1 MQVNIKQAIRLFFS
15 NPSLD
20 MVFIEAIAN
29 SLDADASKI
38 SICIS
43 IDELGKQ
50 ETLKITVQDNGV
62 GFTQERYGKFCKLLQ
77 VEDSTHK
84 GVGRLVYLYY
94 FDTIEVSSIF
104 NKQHRTFL
112 YNTSFDEANSNMV
125 LEPIDSQE
133 QRTILNFSNCT
144 LKRLSSYNS
153 ILPDSLKRMILEEFL
168 PRFYVYK
175 EEGKEI
181 EIDIELKIG
190 KVKKNQFIGN
200 RKVTI
205 SLNDLPVLKVEEVNA
220 SQIRMFEDMVLQY
233 SIEKKESYVAPF
245 IITALCI
252 DNRAYKLS
260 DIISSDNIPWGYELI
275 FLLKSSIFNGQVD
288 PSRQTLT
295 LRDELLKSV
304 KKIFRTKIANIIQQD
319 IPSFKE
325 SNEKTRLSL
334 SKSYPHLLGY
344 FEDEEIGIVSRSKS
358 LEIAQQKFLRDQKTV
373 LEAEYLD
380 GEKYEKA
387 MDLSSRSLA
396 EYILYREKIIS
407 KLETITNKDS
417 EATIHNLILPKRSI
431 LKNNQNVTA
440 IYNNN
445 LWLLD
450 NKYMTYTTAM
460 SERTMQEVV
469 EEITQGVE
477 HGSDSNRPDLAIIFS
492 DNPEDLSC
500 KVDVVI
506 IELKKRG
513 IKLSKTEEVISQLK
527 QRATKL
533 MNYYPNRIQRIW
545 FYGIV
550 EFNDEFK
557 LSLKNEHYTPLFSKD
572 TLYYKENEWYLSL
585 ESDIP
590 YKVGTYILSIDAF
603 IIRKSKFPQN
613 PKRSVRFSGKRTKR
627 SVQKRKAR
635 NTQKA
640 ETKVL

>member
-603 IIRKSKFPQN
+603 IKDA
-613 PKRSVRFSGKRTKR
+613 
-627 SVQKRKAR
+627 KAH
-635 NTQKA
+635 N
-640 ETKVL
+640 EIFLEFNL

>member
-205 SLNDLPVLKVEEVNA
+205 SLDDLPVLKVEEVNA
-220 SQIRMFEDMVLQY
+220 SQIRMYEDMVLQY

-396 EYILYREKIIS
+396 EYILYREKIFS

-603 IIRKSKFPQN
+603 IKDAKAHNEIFLNILKEGFKVSKID
-613 PKRSVRFSGKRTKR
+613 
-627 SVQKRKAR
+627 
-635 NTQKA
+635 
-640 ETKVL
+640 

>member
-603 IIRKSKFPQN
+603 IKDAKAHNEIFLNILKEGFKVSKID
-613 PKRSVRFSGKRTKR
+613 
-627 SVQKRKAR
+627 
-635 NTQKA
+635 
-640 ETKVL
+640 

>member
-125 LEPIDSQE
+125 LKPIDSQE

-233 SIEKKESYVAPF
+233 SIEKKENYVAPF

-358 LEIAQQKFLRDQKTV
+358 LEIAQQKFLRDQKTI

-603 IIRKSKFPQN
+603 IKDAKAHNEIFLNILKEGFKVSK
-613 PKRSVRFSGKRTKR
+613 VD
-627 SVQKRKAR
+627 
-635 NTQKA
+635 
-640 ETKVL
+640 

>member
-94 FDTIEVSSIF
+94 FDTIEVSSVF

-477 HGSDSNRPDLAIIFS
+477 HESDPNRPDLAIIFS

-603 IIRKSKFPQN
+603 IKDAKAHNEIFLNILKEGFKVSKID
-613 PKRSVRFSGKRTKR
+613 
-627 SVQKRKAR
+627 
-635 NTQKA
+635 
-640 ETKVL
+640 

>member
-513 IKLSKTEEVISQLK
+513 IKLSKAEEVISQLK

-603 IIRKSKFPQN
+603 IKDAKAHNEIFLNILKEGFKVSKID
-613 PKRSVRFSGKRTKR
+613 
-627 SVQKRKAR
+627 
-635 NTQKA
+635 
-640 ETKVL
+640 

>member
-1 MQVNIKQAIRLFFS
+1 MQVNIKQAIRLFFF

-603 IIRKSKFPQN
+603 IKDAKAHNEIFLNILKEGFKVSKID
-613 PKRSVRFSGKRTKR
+613 
-627 SVQKRKAR
+627 
-635 NTQKA
+635 
-640 ETKVL
+640 

>member
-1 MQVNIKQAIRLFFS
+1 M
-15 NPSLD
+15 
-20 MVFIEAIAN
+20 
-29 SLDADASKI
+29 DADASKI

-603 IIRKSKFPQN
+603 IKDAKAHNEIFLNILKEGFKVSKID
-613 PKRSVRFSGKRTKR
+613 
-627 SVQKRKAR
+627 
-635 NTQKA
+635 
-640 ETKVL
+640 

>member
-1 MQVNIKQAIRLFFS
+1 
-15 NPSLD
+15 
-20 MVFIEAIAN
+20 
-29 SLDADASKI
+29 
-38 SICIS
+38 
-43 IDELGKQ
+43 
-50 ETLKITVQDNGV
+50 
-62 GFTQERYGKFCKLLQ
+62 
-77 VEDSTHK
+77 
-84 GVGRLVYLYY
+84 
-94 FDTIEVSSIF
+94 
-104 NKQHRTFL
+104 
-112 YNTSFDEANSNMV
+112 MV

-603 IIRKSKFPQN
+603 IKDAKAHNEIFLNILKEGFKVSKID
-613 PKRSVRFSGKRTKR
+613 
-627 SVQKRKAR
+627 
-635 NTQKA
+635 
-640 ETKVL
+640 

>member
-445 LWLLD
+445 LWVLD
-450 NKYMTYTTAM
+450 KKYMTYTTAM

-603 IIRKSKFPQN
+603 IKDAKAHNEIFLNILKEGFKVSKID
-613 PKRSVRFSGKRTKR
+613 
-627 SVQKRKAR
+627 
-635 NTQKA
+635 
-640 ETKVL
+640 

>member
-62 GFTQERYGKFCKLLQ
+62 GFTQERYVKFCKLLQ

-603 IIRKSKFPQN
+603 IKDAKAHNEIFLNILKEGFKVSKID
-613 PKRSVRFSGKRTKR
+613 
-627 SVQKRKAR
+627 
-635 NTQKA
+635 
-640 ETKVL
+640 

>member
-506 IELKKRG
+506 IELKKSG

-603 IIRKSKFPQN
+603 IKDAKAHNEIFLNILKEGFKVSKID
-613 PKRSVRFSGKRTKR
+613 
-627 SVQKRKAR
+627 
-635 NTQKA
+635 
-640 ETKVL
+640 

>member
-94 FDTIEVSSIF
+94 FDTIEVSSVF

-233 SIEKKESYVAPF
+233 SIEKKENYVAPF

-260 DIISSDNIPWGYELI
+260 DIISSDNIPWGYDLI

-477 HGSDSNRPDLAIIFS
+477 HESDPNRPDLAIIFS

-603 IIRKSKFPQN
+603 IKDAKAHNEIFLNILKEGFKVSK
-613 PKRSVRFSGKRTKR
+613 VD
-627 SVQKRKAR
+627 
-635 NTQKA
+635 
-640 ETKVL
+640 

>member
-112 YNTSFDEANSNMV
+112 YNTSFDEADSNMV

-603 IIRKSKFPQN
+603 IKDAKAHNEIFLNILKEGFKVSKID
-613 PKRSVRFSGKRTKR
+613 
-627 SVQKRKAR
+627 
-635 NTQKA
+635 
-640 ETKVL
+640 

>member
-104 NKQHRTFL
+104 NKQHRTSL

-603 IIRKSKFPQN
+603 IKDAKAHNEIFLNILKEGFKVSKID
-613 PKRSVRFSGKRTKR
+613 
-627 SVQKRKAR
+627 
-635 NTQKA
+635 
-640 ETKVL
+640 

>member
-325 SNEKTRLSL
+325 SNEKTKLSL

-603 IIRKSKFPQN
+603 IKDAKAHNEIFLNILKEGFKVSKID
-613 PKRSVRFSGKRTKR
+613 
-627 SVQKRKAR
+627 
-635 NTQKA
+635 
-640 ETKVL
+640 

>member
-94 FDTIEVSSIF
+94 FDTIEVFSIF

-603 IIRKSKFPQN
+603 IKDAKAHNEIFLNILKEGFKVSKID
-613 PKRSVRFSGKRTKR
+613 
-627 SVQKRKAR
+627 
-635 NTQKA
+635 
-640 ETKVL
+640 

>member
-153 ILPDSLKRMILEEFL
+153 ILPDSLKRIILEEFL

-603 IIRKSKFPQN
+603 IKDAKAHNEIFLNILKEGFKVSKID
-613 PKRSVRFSGKRTKR
+613 
-627 SVQKRKAR
+627 
-635 NTQKA
+635 
-640 ETKVL
+640 

>member
-15 NPSLD
+15 NSSLD

-603 IIRKSKFPQN
+603 IKDAKAHNEIFLNILKEGFKVSKID
-613 PKRSVRFSGKRTKR
+613 
-627 SVQKRKAR
+627 
-635 NTQKA
+635 
-640 ETKVL
+640 

>member
-260 DIISSDNIPWGYELI
+260 DIISSDNIPWGYELF

-603 IIRKSKFPQN
+603 IKDAKAHNEIFLNILKEGFKVSKID
-613 PKRSVRFSGKRTKR
+613 
-627 SVQKRKAR
+627 
-635 NTQKA
+635 
-640 ETKVL
+640 

>member
-304 KKIFRTKIANIIQQD
+304 KKIFRTKIQQD

-603 IIRKSKFPQN
+603 IKDAKAHNEIFLNILKEGFKVSKID
-613 PKRSVRFSGKRTKR
+613 
-627 SVQKRKAR
+627 
-635 NTQKA
+635 
-640 ETKVL
+640 

>member
-62 GFTQERYGKFCKLLQ
+62 GFTQERYRKFCKLLQ

-603 IIRKSKFPQN
+603 IKDAKAHNEIFLNILKEGFKVSKID
-613 PKRSVRFSGKRTKR
+613 
-627 SVQKRKAR
+627 
-635 NTQKA
+635 
-640 ETKVL
+640 

>member
-125 LEPIDSQE
+125 LKPIDSQE

-233 SIEKKESYVAPF
+233 SIEKKENYVAPF

-275 FLLKSSIFNGQVD
+275 FLLKSSIFNGRVD

-358 LEIAQQKFLRDQKTV
+358 LEIAQQKFLRDQKTI

-603 IIRKSKFPQN
+603 IKDAKAHNEIFLNILKEGFKVSK
-613 PKRSVRFSGKRTKR
+613 VD
-627 SVQKRKAR
+627 
-635 NTQKA
+635 
-640 ETKVL
+640 

>member
-181 EIDIELKIG
+181 EIDIELKVG
-190 KVKKNQFIGN
+190 KVKRNQFIGN

-233 SIEKKESYVAPF
+233 SIERKKNYVEPF
-245 IITALCI
+245 IITALCV

-260 DIISSDNIPWGYELI
+260 DIISSNNIPWGYELI

-295 LRDELLKSV
+295 LRDEILKNV
-304 KKIFRTKIANIIQQD
+304 KKIFRAKIANIIQQE

-325 SNEKTRLSL
+325 ANEKTRLSL

-358 LEIAQQKFLRDQKTV
+358 LEVAQQKFLRDQKTV

-380 GEKYEKA
+380 KEKYDKA
-387 MDLSSRSLA
+387 MELSSRSLA

-407 KLETITNKDS
+407 KLETITDKDS

-477 HGSDSNRPDLAIIFS
+477 HESDSNRPDLAIIFS

-513 IKLSKTEEVISQLK
+513 IRLSKTEEVVSQLK

-603 IIRKSKFPQN
+603 IKDAKAHNEIFLNILKEGFKASK
-613 PKRSVRFSGKRTKR
+613 VD
-627 SVQKRKAR
+627 
-635 NTQKA
+635 
-640 ETKVL
+640 

>member
-181 EIDIELKIG
+181 EIDIELKIS

-603 IIRKSKFPQN
+603 IKDAKAHNEIFLNILKEGFKVSKID
-613 PKRSVRFSGKRTKR
+613 
-627 SVQKRKAR
+627 
-635 NTQKA
+635 
-640 ETKVL
+640 

>member
-260 DIISSDNIPWGYELI
+260 DIISSDNIPWRYELI

-603 IIRKSKFPQN
+603 IKDAKAHNEIFLNILKEGFKVSKID
-613 PKRSVRFSGKRTKR
+613 
-627 SVQKRKAR
+627 
-635 NTQKA
+635 
-640 ETKVL
+640 

>member
-275 FLLKSSIFNGQVD
+275 FLLKSSIFYGQVD

-603 IIRKSKFPQN
+603 IKDAKAHNEIFLNILKEGFKVSKID
-613 PKRSVRFSGKRTKR
+613 
-627 SVQKRKAR
+627 
-635 NTQKA
+635 
-640 ETKVL
+640 

>member
-545 FYGIV
+545 FYSIV

-603 IIRKSKFPQN
+603 IKDAKAHNEIFLNILKEGFKVSKID
-613 PKRSVRFSGKRTKR
+613 
-627 SVQKRKAR
+627 
-635 NTQKA
+635 
-640 ETKVL
+640 

>member
-233 SIEKKESYVAPF
+233 SIEKKENYVAPF

-358 LEIAQQKFLRDQKTV
+358 LEIAQQKFLRDQKTI

-603 IIRKSKFPQN
+603 IKDAKAHNEIFLNILKEGFKVSKID
-613 PKRSVRFSGKRTKR
+613 
-627 SVQKRKAR
+627 
-635 NTQKA
+635 
-640 ETKVL
+640 

>member
-295 LRDELLKSV
+295 LRDELLISV

-603 IIRKSKFPQN
+603 IKDAKAHNEIFLNILKEGFKVSKID
-613 PKRSVRFSGKRTKR
+613 
-627 SVQKRKAR
+627 
-635 NTQKA
+635 
-640 ETKVL
+640 

>member
-557 LSLKNEHYTPLFSKD
+557 LSLKNEHYTPLLSKD

-603 IIRKSKFPQN
+603 IKDAKAHNEIFLNILKEGFKVSKID
-613 PKRSVRFSGKRTKR
+613 
-627 SVQKRKAR
+627 
-635 NTQKA
+635 
-640 ETKVL
+640 

>member
-104 NKQHRTFL
+104 NKQRRTFL

-344 FEDEEIGIVSRSKS
+344 FEDGEIGIVSRSKS

-603 IIRKSKFPQN
+603 IKDAKAHNEIFLNILKEGFKVSKID
-613 PKRSVRFSGKRTKR
+613 
-627 SVQKRKAR
+627 
-635 NTQKA
+635 
-640 ETKVL
+640 

>member
-133 QRTILNFSNCT
+133 QRTILNFSNYT

-325 SNEKTRLSL
+325 SNEKARLSL

-344 FEDEEIGIVSRSKS
+344 FEDE
-358 LEIAQQKFLRDQKTV
+358 
-373 LEAEYLD
+373 
-380 GEKYEKA
+380 
-387 MDLSSRSLA
+387 
-396 EYILYREKIIS
+396 
-407 KLETITNKDS
+407 
-417 EATIHNLILPKRSI
+417 
-431 LKNNQNVTA
+431 
-440 IYNNN
+440 
-445 LWLLD
+445 
-450 NKYMTYTTAM
+450 
-460 SERTMQEVV
+460 
-469 EEITQGVE
+469 
-477 HGSDSNRPDLAIIFS
+477 
-492 DNPEDLSC
+492 
-500 KVDVVI
+500 
-506 IELKKRG
+506 
-513 IKLSKTEEVISQLK
+513 
-527 QRATKL
+527 
-533 MNYYPNRIQRIW
+533 
-545 FYGIV
+545 
-550 EFNDEFK
+550 
-557 LSLKNEHYTPLFSKD
+557 
-572 TLYYKENEWYLSL
+572 
-585 ESDIP
+585 
-590 YKVGTYILSIDAF
+590 
-603 IIRKSKFPQN
+603 
-613 PKRSVRFSGKRTKR
+613 
-627 SVQKRKAR
+627 
-635 NTQKA
+635 
-640 ETKVL
+640 

>member
-144 LKRLSSYNS
+144 LKRLNSYNS

-603 IIRKSKFPQN
+603 IKDAKAHNEIFLNILKEGFKVSKID
-613 PKRSVRFSGKRTKR
+613 
-627 SVQKRKAR
+627 
-635 NTQKA
+635 
-640 ETKVL
+640 

>member
-133 QRTILNFSNCT
+133 QRTILNFSN
-144 LKRLSSYNS
+144 NS

-603 IIRKSKFPQN
+603 IKDAKAHNEIFLNILKEGFKVSKID
-613 PKRSVRFSGKRTKR
+613 
-627 SVQKRKAR
+627 
-635 NTQKA
+635 
-640 ETKVL
+640 

>member
-94 FDTIEVSSIF
+94 FDTIEVSSVF

-233 SIEKKESYVAPF
+233 SIEKKENYVAPF

-477 HGSDSNRPDLAIIFS
+477 HESDPNRPDLAIIFS

-533 MNYYPNRIQRIW
+533 MNYTTVQRN
-545 FYGIV
+545 FLRHDL
-550 EFNDEFK
+550 N
-557 LSLKNEHYTPLFSKD
+557 
-572 TLYYKENEWYLSL
+572 
-585 ESDIP
+585 
-590 YKVGTYILSIDAF
+590 
-603 IIRKSKFPQN
+603 
-613 PKRSVRFSGKRTKR
+613 
-627 SVQKRKAR
+627 
-635 NTQKA
+635 
-640 ETKVL
+640 

>member
-233 SIEKKESYVAPF
+233 SIEKKENYVAPF

-603 IIRKSKFPQN
+603 IKDAKAHNEIFLNILKEGFKVSK
-613 PKRSVRFSGKRTKR
+613 VD
-627 SVQKRKAR
+627 
-635 NTQKA
+635 
-640 ETKVL
+640 